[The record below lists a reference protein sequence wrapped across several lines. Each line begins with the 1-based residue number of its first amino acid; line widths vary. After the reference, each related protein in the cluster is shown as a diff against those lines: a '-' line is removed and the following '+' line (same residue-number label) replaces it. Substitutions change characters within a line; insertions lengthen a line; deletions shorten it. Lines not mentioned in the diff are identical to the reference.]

1 MEAGSQAK
9 AQKMLTI
16 KEVSQWLGVSRHT
29 LRFWEKELGGIIV
42 PIRTEGGQRRYTLD
56 HLLLIKEIKRLKKQG
71 FSLVDIKENF
81 SQNNNTP
88 HDNSDTNKIDLLA
101 NQIADIVK
109 SAISNFLKHEENHT

>member
-1 MEAGSQAK
+1 MEAGSQVK
-9 AQKMLTI
+9 SQKMLTI

-29 LRFWEKELGGIIV
+29 LRFWEKELRGIIV
-42 PIRTEGGQRRYTLD
+42 PLRTEGGQRRYTLD

-88 HDNSDTNKIDLLA
+88 YENSNTNKVDLLA

-109 SAISNFLKHEENHT
+109 SAISNFLKHENKT